1 VAGILDQNARPC
13 DPIYFVRLDRDPA
26 RPLLLDGAIGTELGA
41 RGLRLRQ
48 EAPESWNLARPD
60 EVRAVHAAYAA
71 VGAEA
76 VQTNTFGLT
85 RQRLARFGLIDR
97 QREIAEAAVR
107 LAREGAPKAAVIG
120 SLGPTGETIALGG
133 RADTGP
139 LRDAY
144 AEAAALLAAAGVDAI
159 HLETQFHPA
168 ELQAAIEGAR
178 AGAPAL
184 PLIASMA
191 LMPGATGLE
200 TPHGVP
206 IGKMMR
212 ALEANLPDAVGAN
225 CAVEAERMLQAVTWL
240 RERTD
245 LPVWAKP
252 QAKLSDK
259 CATGRST
266 ETPEKF
272 ARHAVALVEA
282 GAAAVGG
289 CCGTTPAS
297 IAALRAAIDHEP
309 AKVAS

>member
-1 VAGILDQNARPC
+1 MHL
-13 DPIYFVRLDRDPA
+13 VRNPA
-26 RPLLLDGAIGTELGA
+26 RPLLLDGALGTELGA
-41 RGLRLRQ
+41 RGLRFRE

-71 VGAEA
+71 AGAEA
-76 VQTNTFGLT
+76 VQTNTFGLAAP
-85 RQRLARFGLIDR
+85 RLARFGLADR
-97 QREIAEAAVR
+97 QREIADAAVR
-107 LAREGAPKAAVIG
+107 LAREGAPHAAIIG
-120 SLGPTGETIALGG
+120 SLGPTGETVALGG
-133 RADTGP
+133 RADTAP
-139 LRDAY
+139 LREAF
-144 AEAAALLAAAGVDAI
+144 AAAAAALAAAGVDAI

-168 ELQAAIEGAR
+168 ELQAAIDGVR
-178 AGAPAL
+178 AGAPNL

-212 ALEANLPDAVGAN
+212 VLEANLPDAVGAN
-225 CAVEAERMLQAVTWL
+225 CAIEAERMLQVVVLL
-240 RERTD
+240 RERLD

-259 CATGRST
+259 CATGRSS

-272 ARHAVALVEA
+272 AHHARALVDA
-282 GAAAVGG
+282 GAAAIGG

-297 IAALRAAIDHEP
+297 IAALRAALDHEP

>member
-1 VAGILDQNARPC
+1 M
-13 DPIYFVRLDRDPA
+13 
-26 RPLLLDGAIGTELGA
+26 GTELGA
-41 RGLRLRQ
+41 RGLRVR
-48 EAPESWNLARPD
+48 EEMPESWNLTRPD

-71 VGAEA
+71 AGAEA
-76 VQTNTFGLT
+76 VQTNTFGLAAP
-85 RQRLARFGLIDR
+85 RLGRFGLADR

-107 LAREGAPKAAVIG
+107 LAREGAPHAAVIG
-120 SLGPTGETIALGG
+120 SLGPTGETVALGG
-133 RADTGP
+133 QADTAP
-139 LRDAY
+139 LRRAY
-144 AEAAALLAAAGVDAI
+144 ADAARALAAAGVDAI

-168 ELQAAIEGAR
+168 ELEAAVAGAREGA
-178 AGAPAL
+178 PSL
-184 PLIASMA
+184 PLIASLA

-212 ALEANLPDAVGAN
+212 ALQAYLPDAVGAN
-225 CAVEAERMLQAVTWL
+225 CAVEAERMLQAVTLL
-240 RERTD
+240 RERFD

-259 CATGRST
+259 CATGRSN

-272 ARHAVALVEA
+272 ARHARALAEA

-297 IAALRAAIDHEP
+297 IAALRAALAAEP
-309 AKVAS
+309 APAPTKVAS

>member
-1 VAGILDQNARPC
+1 MFLHRH
-13 DPIYFVRLDRDPA
+13 PA
-26 RPLLLDGAIGTELGA
+26 RPLLLDGAIGTELIA
-41 RGLRLRQ
+41 RGLRVREESP
-48 EAPESWNLARPD
+48 EAWNLDRPD
-60 EVRAVHAAYAA
+60 QVRAIHAAYAA
-71 VGAEA
+71 AGAEA
-76 VQTNTFGLT
+76 IQTNSFGAT
-85 RQRLARFGLIDR
+85 RPRLARFGLADR
-97 QREIAEAAVR
+97 LGDICAAAVR
-107 LAREGAPKAAVIG
+107 LAREAAPGASIIG
-120 SLGPTGETIALGG
+120 SLGPTGETVALGG
-133 RADTGP
+133 KADVAP
-139 LRDAY
+139 LRDAF
-144 AEAAALLAAAGVDAI
+144 AEAAAALAAAGADAI

-168 ELQAAIEGAR
+168 ELRAAIEGAR
-178 AGAPAL
+178 AGAPNL

-206 IGKMMR
+206 IAQMVR

-225 CAVEAERMLQAVTWL
+225 CAVEAERMLQAVTLL
-240 RERTD
+240 RERFD

-259 CATGRST
+259 CATGRSS

-272 ARHAVALVEA
+272 ARHALALIDA

-297 IAALRAAIDHEP
+297 IAALRAALDREP